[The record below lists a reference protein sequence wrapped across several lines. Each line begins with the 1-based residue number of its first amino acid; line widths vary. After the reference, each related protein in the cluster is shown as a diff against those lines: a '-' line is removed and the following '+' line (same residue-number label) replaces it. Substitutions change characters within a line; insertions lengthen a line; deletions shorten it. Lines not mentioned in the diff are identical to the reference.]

1 MDGMPCFPMLKSVT
15 IPVNDLTKIPHQKQE
30 FIMFSSHYRILIV
43 CLFWIVFQTTQAYS
57 EDCVHGN
64 NIPTTEKRPAA
75 AFHTVNAKG
84 AFDIDIRNRQSVKLT
99 VTADQNLLPSIIT
112 KVEGGT
118 LYIYAD
124 RSICTKRSLAIL
136 IEGKDI
142 QKIQSSGA
150 NDISY
155 SDIQA
160 DKLEIIVDD
169 AGEIHLSGKSK
180 TLIARLSDAADM
192 EAENLRAN
200 EVDISASGACDAT
213 VYASKK
219 LNAVITG
226 SGTITVHGNPE
237 AVTKKISDAGE
248 LVLE

>member
-1 MDGMPCFPMLKSVT
+1 
-15 IPVNDLTKIPHQKQE
+15 
-30 FIMFSSHYRILIV
+30 MFRNHCRIFYIF
-43 CLFWIVFQTTQAYS
+43 LFWIVFQTTQVHS
-57 EDCVHGN
+57 EDCIHGN
-64 NIPTTEKRPAA
+64 NIPATEKRPAA

-84 AFDIDIRNRQSVKLT
+84 AFDIDIQNQQSVKLT
-99 VTADQNLLPSIIT
+99 VTSDQNLLPYIIT

-124 RSICTKRSLAIL
+124 RSICTKRSLAIH

-155 SDIQA
+155 SKIQA
-160 DKLEIIVDD
+160 DKLEIIMDD
-169 AGEIHLSGKSK
+169 AGEIHLSGKSN
-180 TLIARLSDAADM
+180 TLIARLSDAAEMD
-192 EAENLRAN
+192 AENLLA
-200 EVDISASGACDAT
+200 EDAEISASGACDAT

-219 LNAVITG
+219 LNAVITD
-226 SGTITVHGNPE
+226 SATITVHGNPKT
-237 AVTKKISDAGE
+237 VTKKISAAGE